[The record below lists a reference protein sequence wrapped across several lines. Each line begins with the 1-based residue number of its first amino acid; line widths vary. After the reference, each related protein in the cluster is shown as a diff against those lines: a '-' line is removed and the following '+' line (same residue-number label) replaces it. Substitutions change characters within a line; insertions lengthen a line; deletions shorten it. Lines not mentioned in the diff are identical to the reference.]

1 MRIKENMR
9 WMASCWMVLA
19 VMVFC
24 IGCSDDNEKT
34 AEQPV
39 PPTEQPEDDEPEKT
53 AAEVLSAIP
62 GVTIIQNTQ
71 DAKKQDVTLFY
82 FDQPIDH
89 NDASAGTFRQYC
101 ALHYKGRN
109 CVNALHTQGYSTNEP
124 EQMSQPDL
132 STILD
137 GNYIEIEHRYYKHSP
152 INKDAE
158 NYDAEYWKYNTAA
171 QSTADLHTI
180 VTALKQ
186 SGYFNGKWVSTGVS
200 KNGILTALYAYYY
213 PNEMD
218 VYVPF
223 CAPFCT
229 EAESPGIG
237 KYITEQCGKGTEAQQ
252 RIWSA
257 LQRMLTDEQLRTEL
271 TALYKK
277 DYPNNADIQKYSTS
291 TAMCAMLLMFIR
303 NLFSKF
309 AYQPLDT
316 WADVTPQYV
325 YSAETYYRFI
335 KLDNANFVNDIKAL
349 RNLLQLED
357 KELFIYDYEYDSYD
371 DYETEYDD
379 DWSDLDD
386 DEQLAS
392 RRVPKMSF
400 EQLLADIYKVHAAKE
415 LGSFCYD
422 WSMLPADFPPNHLK
436 WLNAQQSITF
446 YNKKYGVEYDG
457 GKLMNDFL
465 AFVKNN
471 RNNNKCKMLFVYGAN
486 DPWTG
491 AAIPDPDA
499 DDPYVKKFVVPNG
512 VHSGWL
518 NFQYHYTTQDRDYI
532 VNTVKQML
540 QQ

>member
-1 MRIKENMR
+1 MR
-9 WMASCWMVLA
+9 WMAICWIALA
-19 VMVFC
+19 VTVFC
-24 IGCSDDNEKT
+24 VGCSDDNDNTDELPLPPS
-34 AEQPV
+34 EQPSG
-39 PPTEQPEDDEPEKT
+39 EEPEKT
-53 AAEVLSAIP
+53 AAEVLAGIP
-62 GVTIIQNTQ
+62 GVTIIESTK
-71 DAKKQDVTLFY
+71 DAGKQDVTTFY

-89 NDASAGTFRQYC
+89 KDASAGTFRQYC
-101 ALHYKGRN
+101 VLHYKGRD
-109 CVNALHTQGYSTNEP
+109 CVNVLHTQGYSTNEP
-124 EQMSQPDL
+124 TQMYQPDL
-132 STILD
+132 VTILD

-152 INKDAE
+152 INKDAA

-171 QSTADLHTI
+171 QSTADLHAI

-223 CAPFCT
+223 CAPFLT
-229 EAESPGIG
+229 EAESTSIG

-257 LQRMLTDEQLRTEL
+257 LQRMLTDEQLRTEM

-277 DYPNNADIQKYSTS
+277 DYPNDASIQEYSTS
-291 TAMCAMLLMFIR
+291 TAICAMLCQFSR
-303 NLFSKF
+303 ALFYKF
-309 AYQPLDT
+309 AYHPLDT

-325 YSAETYYRFI
+325 YSAEAYYRFV
-335 KLDNANFVNDIKAL
+335 KLDRKDFEKDLKAL

-371 DYETEYDD
+371 DYENDYDD
-379 DWSDLDD
+379 DDWDD
-386 DEQLAS
+386 IDDGDEQLSS
-392 RRVPKMSF
+392 RRAQKMTF
-400 EQLLADIYKVHAAKE
+400 EELLGDIYKVHAAKE
-415 LGSFCYD
+415 LGYFLYD
-422 WSMLPADFPPNHLK
+422 WSMLPDNFPQSHLK
-436 WLNAQQSITF
+436 WLNNTQTITF
-446 YNKKYGVEYDG
+446 YNKKYGVQYDG
-457 GKLMNDFL
+457 GKLMKDFL

-471 RNNNKCKMLFVYGAN
+471 RNTSKCKMLFVYGAN

-491 AAIPDPDA
+491 AAIPDPDSN
-499 DDPYVKKFVVPNG
+499 DPYVKKFVVPNG

-518 NFQYHYTTQDRDYI
+518 NYTPHYSTKDKDYI

>member
-1 MRIKENMR
+1 MR
-9 WMASCWMVLA
+9 WMASCGIVLA

-24 IGCSDDNEKT
+24 IGCTDDNT
-34 AEQPV
+34 AEQPI
-39 PPTEQPEDDEPEKT
+39 PPTEETEDDEPEKT
-53 AAEVLSAIP
+53 AAEVLADIP
-62 GVTIIQNTQ
+62 GVTIIKDTK

-101 ALHYKGRN
+101 VLHYRGRD

-124 EQMSQPDL
+124 EMMSQPDL

-171 QSTADLHTI
+171 QSTADLHAI
-180 VTALKQ
+180 VTALKK

-200 KNGILTALYAYYY
+200 KNGILTALYSYYY

-223 CAPFCT
+223 CAPFFT

-325 YSAETYYRFI
+325 YSAEAYYRFI
-335 KLDNANFVNDIKAL
+335 KLNNANFEKDLEAL

-371 DYETEYDD
+371 DYETEYDE
-379 DWSDLDD
+379 DWSGLDD
-386 DEQLAS
+386 DVEQIA
-392 RRVPKMSF
+392 RRRAQKMPF
-400 EQLLADIYKVHAAKE
+400 EQLLVDIYRVHAAKE
-415 LGSFCYD
+415 LGYFSYD
-422 WSMLPADFPPNHLK
+422 WSMLPADFPPNQLK
-436 WLNAQQSITF
+436 WLNDQQSITYF
-446 YNKKYGVEYDG
+446 NKKYGVQYDG